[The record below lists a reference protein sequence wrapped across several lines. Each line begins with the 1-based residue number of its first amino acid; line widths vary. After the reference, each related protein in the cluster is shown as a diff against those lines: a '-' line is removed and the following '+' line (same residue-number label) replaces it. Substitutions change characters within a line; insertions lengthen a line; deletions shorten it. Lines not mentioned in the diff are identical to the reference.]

1 MSNHPKLLIGAAI
14 LVVMALLPLAVY
26 PVLLMKVMCFAIF
39 ACAFNLLLGFTGL
52 LSFGHAMFFG
62 GGAYVAGY
70 LMKAHAVPPELA
82 WLAALVA
89 GAVAGGAV
97 GWLAIRR
104 TGIYFSMVTLALAQM
119 AYFYFVTSPLTGG
132 EDGIQSI
139 PRQPV
144 LGFINGADDHILYY
158 VIMAMFVCLWLLIWR
173 IVHSPFGQSLKAI
186 RDNEAR
192 AISLGYRASRY
203 KLLAFVISAA
213 IAALAG
219 GMKSYIFQLA
229 SLTDVGWHMSG
240 EVVLMALIG
249 GIGTLTGPVVGAAFL
264 ILLSDAL
271 ASYGEW
277 VVVIQGAIFV
287 AVVLLF
293 RKGLVGTL
301 SELPGLIT
309 RLRRPKAK
317 SAEKLNKDKIIT
329 E

>member
-1 MSNHPKLLIGAAI
+1 MRNPTQLIIGAAI
-14 LVVMALLPLAVY
+14 LLALALLPYAVY

-39 ACAFNLLLGFTGL
+39 ACSFNLLLGFTGL

-70 LMKAHAVPPELA
+70 LMKTHTVPPELA

-89 GAVAGGAV
+89 GAVAGLAV

-132 EDGIQSI
+132 EDGIQRI
-139 PRQPV
+139 PREPI
-144 LGFINGADDHILYY
+144 LGVINGANDRVLYY
-158 VIMAMFVCLWLLIWR
+158 VIMALFVGIWLFIWR

-186 RDNEAR
+186 RDNEPR
-192 AISLGYRASRY
+192 AISLGYQANRY
-203 KLLAFVISAA
+203 KLLVFVISAA

-219 GMKSYIFQLA
+219 GMKAYVFQLA

-240 EVVLMALIG
+240 EAVLMALIG
-249 GIGTLTGPVVGAAFL
+249 GIGTFSGPVVGAAFL

-277 VVVIQGAIFV
+277 VVVMQGTIFI

-301 SELPGLIT
+301 TDLPALLV
-309 RLRRPKAK
+309 RLRRNKTK
-317 SAEKLNKDKIIT
+317 SSENPLADKIIT

>member
-1 MSNHPKLLIGAAI
+1 MQNKAIPLGIAAVLLGLI
-14 LVVMALLPLAVY
+14 LLPHAVY

-70 LMKAHAVPPELA
+70 LMKQHAMPPELA

-89 GAVAGGAV
+89 GALAGLAV

-132 EDGIQSI
+132 EDGIQRI
-139 PRQPV
+139 PRRPI
-144 LGFINGADDHILYY
+144 LGVIDGANDMTLYY
-158 VIMAMFVCLWLLIWR
+158 VIMVLFVAIWALIWR

-186 RDNEAR
+186 RDNEPR

-219 GMKSYIFQLA
+219 GMKSYVFQLA

-240 EVVLMALIG
+240 EVVLMVLIG
-249 GIGTLTGPVVGAAFL
+249 GLGTLIGPVVGAAFL
-264 ILLSDAL
+264 ILLSGAL

-277 VVVIQGAIFV
+277 VVVMQGTIFV

-293 RKGLVGTL
+293 RKGLVGSIRDL
-301 SELPGLIT
+301 ASAIS
-309 RLRRPKAK
+309 RLRRP
-317 SAEKLNKDKIIT
+317 STTSKDKIIT